1 MNEDS
6 WAAYAHFQSILDRT
20 TNAYVAAGI
29 EAAMADLLETIA
41 RGEPFTPKQTKNLV
55 VNRIG
60 RERRRRAIVYSGRHD
75 LVPEMAT
82 EGSAESRLTLVKCAE
97 ICGPRDFRL
106 LVSRALGRC
115 YGELAKATGEN
126 QNTLKIRVHR
136 VRQKIGHLA
145 A

>member
-1 MNEDS
+1 
-6 WAAYAHFQSILDRT
+6 
-20 TNAYVAAGI
+20 
-29 EAAMADLLETIA
+29 
-41 RGEPFTPKQTKNLV
+41 
-55 VNRIG
+55 
-60 RERRRRAIVYSGRHD
+60 
-75 LVPEMAT
+75 MAT